1 MRPAERCGSLL
12 LLLLLQPAPA
22 RAASDLQSAFL
33 ARAEAFINCSAGYNN
48 DHGDIARVAI
58 QRNPDPTK
66 PIIRSDYNVRA
77 SPASAASAAAACAA
91 GWLRSS
97 LPARCLTAA
106 QGSLEGMARRSDCSD
121 FGVPNIIRVL
131 YSRGPDSLDSDPTKR
146 EQLKQGILGWQYW
159 ISQIEGTEPDN
170 HFEGGMEV
178 WTENHQ
184 MDFHVSEYLA
194 GMLYPDEMFWGT
206 NMTGRQHAD
215 TGRGFVT
222 RWLQRRYS
230 WGFSEWRSATY
241 YQFCFHSVST
251 LVSLAPEPLVAA
263 RAGIV
268 LDLMMLDVSL
278 HSLHGML
285 ASSQGRS
292 YGDSK
297 WSWAGQGTATLS
309 WLLTGDGYGYSG
321 AHPAGNC
328 DDGTA
333 LCVGLLATAAP
344 GLPNK
349 HPVSDVILGI
359 AKDVNTRTFVARE
372 RLGVGP
378 EEAAIAAETN
388 LTLSTEPE
396 KANVD
401 AYVWMCEQHLFRA
414 RSSSDLGLSALPGCR
429 SATDHAAVSSRAG
442 VWATMRTP
450 KSCR

>member
-1 MRPAERCGSLL
+1 
-12 LLLLLQPAPA
+12 
-22 RAASDLQSAFL
+22 
-33 ARAEAFINCSAGYNN
+33 
-48 DHGDIARVAI
+48 
-58 QRNPDPTK
+58 
-66 PIIRSDYNVRA
+66 
-77 SPASAASAAAACAA
+77 
-91 GWLRSS
+91 
-97 LPARCLTAA
+97 
-106 QGSLEGMARRSDCSD
+106 MARRSDCSD

-131 YSRGPDSLDSDPTKR
+131 YSRGPESLDSDPTKR

-159 ISQIEGTEPDN
+159 ISQIEGTKPDN

-194 GMLYPDEMFWGT
+194 GMLFPDEMFWGT

-349 HPVSDVILGI
+349 HLVSDVILGI
-359 AKDVNTRTFVARE
+359 AKDVNTRTFIARE

-401 AYVWMCEQHLFRA
+401 AYVWMCDAAFLG
-414 RSSSDLGLSALPGCR
+414 RSSSALGLSALPGCR
-429 SATDHAAVSSRAG
+429 SATDHAAVLSRAG